1 MKQITPASIPMFS
14 NELRFLM
21 HGTPEDASNTPQT
34 KQENEVIVT
43 PEEELDPEYLILQP
57 GNELLEATAL

>member
-1 MKQITPASIPMFS
+1 MFS